1 MKIIFNTYQWEIINT
16 LILLIFFFL
25 INFIF
30 KEIVHKI
37 GKSSNINIA
46 RIKLISKYM
55 TVALLFVAV
64 LIEAIILGVEP
75 NQIALVFSSVFA
87 VVGIALFAIWS
98 ILSNIT
104 SGVIMF
110 FSFPYKVGDKIM
122 IHDKDFPLEAII
134 EDIGA
139 FQLHLRLDNGNLV
152 TYPNNLMLQKAV
164 TLIKKQLL
172 PLFHHTEALVIDHH
186 NFHRQAEAFD
196 GGQFLHIH
204 HKRAVAAD
212 HNRGIVWPRDFRTN
226 RRR

>member
-1 MKIIFNTYQWEIINT
+1 MKKFFDIYTWEIAETII
-16 LILLIFFFL
+16 LILFFIIL
-25 INFIF
+25 NYIF
-30 KEIVHKI
+30 KKIVYSI
-37 GKSSNINIA
+37 GKRSNINIA
-46 RIKLISKYM
+46 RGKLISKYI
-55 TVALLFVAV
+55 TFTLILIAI

-87 VVGIALFAIWS
+87 VVGIGLFAIWS

-122 IHDKDFPLEAII
+122 IHDNDFPLEAII

-164 TLIKKQLL
+164 TLIQKD
-172 PLFHHTEALVIDHH
+172 ALD
-186 NFHRQAEAFD
+186 ED
-196 GGQFLHIH
+196 YE
-204 HKRAVAAD
+204 
-212 HNRGIVWPRDFRTN
+212 
-226 RRR
+226 